1 MLDID
6 IPYIESHLNIAIS
19 LYSQRVNCLEQMI
32 VESSVQQAVEKRL
45 FVHLHVLGTLIDPD
59 EAPPKDDAE
68 LFVYIS
74 RRLLAKDK
82 GTQEEAILF
91 AKKIFIQYPEPQGL
105 IDSFVLFYNL
115 DIKNALSELFESNKE
130 LRASIL
136 TIWYLCGEDVP
147 LGLLNQAELQSDDA
161 LLQKIVLLYQ
171 ADRNNTGLELFQNY
185 YRSLVDVV
193 EKEVISSSV
202 LHAALWGG
210 MIKQDP
216 NISKAIRRAIE
227 LETDKPHREKYLRL
241 IALMGNMEFLSVFTS
256 IAENNIEFGSYL
268 ISLLGSVDCIKIL
281 FSMLKNPK
289 TSIAVMPAW
298 QLITGQKLR
307 TVPRISVVD
316 DNAEFDEDVP
326 VIADL
331 ISAQKRAK
339 DITNKWQQ
347 GTRYIYGMP
356 LTKSNLIELS
366 YQFTGIMASDLFDL
380 LSLELSKS
388 SNLKIESWIADK
400 NLILDKFV

>member
-1 MLDID
+1 MLDTD

-32 VESSVQQAVEKRL
+32 VESSVQQAIEERL
-45 FVHLHVLGTLIDPD
+45 LIHLHVLGTSIDSD
-59 EAPPKDDAE
+59 EALPKDDAE

-74 RRLLAKDK
+74 RRLLAKEQ
-82 GTQEEAILF
+82 TFQEEVILF
-91 AKKIFIQYPEPQGL
+91 SKKIFIKYPEPQGL
-105 IDSFVLFYNL
+105 IDSFVLFYNS
-115 DIKNALSELFESNKE
+115 DIKLLLNKLFDSNKD

-136 TIWYLCGEDVP
+136 TIWHLCGEKIP
-147 LGLLNQAELQSDDA
+147 LGLLNQAELQPDDEI
-161 LLQKIVLLYQ
+161 LQKTVLLYQ
-171 ADRNNTGLELFQNY
+171 AEKKNIGLELFQNY
-185 YRSLVDVV
+185 YRSLVDSV

-227 LETDKPHREKYLRL
+227 LESDKVLREKYLRL
-241 IALMGNMEFLSVFTS
+241 AALMGNTEFLPVFIS

-268 ISLLGSVDCIKIL
+268 ISLLGTVDCIKVL

-298 QLITGQKLR
+298 QFITGQKLK
-307 TVPRISVVD
+307 TVPRISLVD
-316 DNAEFDEDVP
+316 DNTDFDEDVP

-331 ISAQKRAK
+331 ISAQKRVK
-339 DITNKWQQ
+339 DFTYKWKK
-347 GTRYIYGMP
+347 GSRYICGVS
-356 LTKSNLIELS
+356 LIKSNLIELS
-366 YQFTGIMASDLFDL
+366 YQFTGVMASDLFDL
-380 LSLELSKS
+380 LSLDLGES
-388 SNLKIESWIADK
+388 SNLKIESWISDK
-400 NLILDKFV
+400 NLMLDEFA